1 MGWAPTT
8 TAHLLDEVLGRLD
21 LFNRAPPSGRGAKQ
35 MLKRAAASLPGHIQ
49 RHVPPCHA
57 AIRAIMGQALRPC
70 PEFAEP
76 EDRARQCY
84 LWSPTTL
91 YMAASA

>member
-49 RHVPPCHA
+49 P
-57 AIRAIMGQALRPC
+57 MGQALRPC